1 MQSEAG
7 RQVDAYG
14 KLGLSVSGSAE
25 VLCLM

>member
-14 KLGLSVSGSAE
+14 KLGLSASGSAE
-25 VLCLM
+25 VLSLM